1 MSWIEN
7 MKNGIRRFQ
16 SGCKF
21 GKPTSNELKHRK
33 RVSTNNT
40 KFIIFLWIQLEV
52 CWADVFG
59 LHHQSCITIDVDRNS
74 LVSTI
79 SHAMPCHIKI
89 KCKSRNAQAHSHLF
103 ARVFI
108 DGFFTYAYIFTR
120 ALLLVLVLKH
130 TYTSR
135 ARQTHTKYRALITG
149 IVWIMSHDM
158 SRVFSI
164 RLHRYIQ
171 LYDYCLFEQVKSLS
185 PLCAY
190 CILSFR
196 SVSIPFSLSLSV
208 HCIVFILLFFS
219 FSLSLSRF
227 ISANKWKLGNQH
239 KKVLPKN
246 KTKQAQKSV
255 VSRMSHVLDKDEWTR
270 DRDTKVWVKWVSC
283 RQTHSHRVYKQLQ
296 CIFGT
301 FLMAMKWEMKWKRK
315 RQWNIYILVS
325 WSSSAAIV

>member
-1 MSWIEN
+1 
-7 MKNGIRRFQ
+7 
-16 SGCKF
+16 
-21 GKPTSNELKHRK
+21 
-33 RVSTNNT
+33 
-40 KFIIFLWIQLEV
+40 
-52 CWADVFG
+52 
-59 LHHQSCITIDVDRNS
+59 
-74 LVSTI
+74 
-79 SHAMPCHIKI
+79 MPCHIKI

-103 ARVFI
+103 ACVFI

-120 ALLLVLVLKH
+120 ALILVLVLKH

-171 LYDYCLFEQVKSLS
+171 LYDYCWFEQVKSLS

-219 FSLSLSRF
+219 FSLSLVLFRQ
-227 ISANKWKLGNQH
+227 ISESWEINT
-239 KKVLPKN
+239 KKCYQ
-246 KTKQAQKSV
+246 KTKQSKHKNRLSV
-255 VSRMSHVLDKDEWTR
+255 ACRMCWTKMSER
-270 DRDTKVWVKWVSC
+270 ETETQRC
-283 RQTHSHRVYKQLQ
+283 
-296 CIFGT
+296 G
-301 FLMAMKWEMKWKRK
+301 
-315 RQWNIYILVS
+315 
-325 WSSSAAIV
+325 